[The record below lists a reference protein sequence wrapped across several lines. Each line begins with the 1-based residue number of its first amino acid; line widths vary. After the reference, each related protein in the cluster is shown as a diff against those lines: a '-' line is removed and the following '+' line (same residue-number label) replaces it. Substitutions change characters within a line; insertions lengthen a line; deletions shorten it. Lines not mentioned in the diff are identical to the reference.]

1 MNKAMLIILDGYG
14 EGKAGDFNAV
24 KNAKTPTLD
33 RLKTQSYSLLKADGE
48 SVGLFKNDLGGSE
61 VGHLTI
67 GAGRIVPSMLR
78 QIHDSIEKKT
88 LQKNKKLE
96 KVIAKLEKN
105 HGDLHLI
112 GLCSDKNI
120 HSNINHIYAIIDI
133 FKNVAKNIYLHLI
146 TDGRDCGPFDSLKYI
161 KQVQN
166 KIKNVPN
173 CHILSVGGRAYA
185 MDRENNLDRTEK
197 GFNAMFKAEKGIT
210 ESEILTYIKN
220 EHKNEK
226 NDQFVEPIHVNSDT
240 YTKVNKN
247 DCLFFFNFRED
258 RLRQL
263 VKMAEKFNVEL
274 ITMSNVGN
282 TKSTPLFVKE
292 VVDNTLFEY
301 LSNKGLKQLKIS
313 ESTKYA
319 HVTYFLNGG
328 REEAFKNE
336 DRIHIPSHKVKDFS
350 EKPKMRAGEITKAIK
365 STLFNKTNSYDFV
378 VVNYSNP
385 DMIGH
390 TGDYKATVVALEYLD
405 KCLAKVLK
413 WAKKTGYKVL
423 VTADHGNSEEM
434 RTSNGE
440 PHMAHTLNRVFC
452 VVADSGLEMKKY
464 GELDDVAPTILEIMD
479 IEPNIYF
486 EGKSLIVR

>member
-14 EGKAGDFNAV
+14 EGKQYEYNAV
-24 KNAKTPTLD
+24 TNANTPTLK
-33 RLKTQSYSLLKADGE
+33 RLKQQSYSLLKADGE
-48 SVGLFKNDLGGSE
+48 AVGLFKNNLGGSE
-61 VGHLTI
+61 AGHLTI
-67 GAGRIVPSMLR
+67 GAGRVVPSMLR

-105 HGDLHLI
+105 KGDLHLI
-112 GLCSDKNI
+112 GLCSDKNV
-120 HSNINHIYAIIDI
+120 HGNINHAYAIVDI

-146 TDGRDCGPFDSLKYI
+146 TDGRDCGPYESLKFV

-166 KIKNVPN
+166 GIKNVPN
-173 CHILSVGGRAYA
+173 CHVLSVGGRAYA
-185 MDRENNLDRTEK
+185 MDRENNLDRTETS
-197 GFNAMFKAEKGIT
+197 FNAMFKSEKTIK
-210 ESEILTYIKN
+210 ESEILNYLKK
-220 EHKNEK
+220 EHKNGHT
-226 NDQFVEPIHVNSDT
+226 DQFVQPVHIENKD
-240 YTKVNKN
+240 YKNVNKT

-336 DRIHIPSHKVKDFS
+336 DRIHIPSYKVTDFS

-365 STLFNKTNSYDFV
+365 SALFNKSNNYDFI

-390 TGDYKATVVALEYLD
+390 TGDYEATVVALEYLD

-413 WAKKTGYKVL
+413 WAKKAGYKVL

-452 VVADSGLEMKKY
+452 VVANSSLKMKKC
-464 GELDDVAPTILEIMD
+464 GELKDVAPTLLDLME
-479 IEPNIYF
+479 IEPNKHF
-486 EGKSLIVR
+486 EGESLLIR